1 MNTEQVGGQRLLP
14 IENNDQRGGPLTVT
28 LLSLWEIPDFEEI
41 DSDPLVNGL
50 EVCVAAAAAGELE
63 LEDAEDEDAPGVGS

>member
-1 MNTEQVGGQRLLP
+1 M
-14 IENNDQRGGPLTVT
+14 T

-63 LEDAEDEDAPGVGS
+63 LEDAEDEDSPGVGS